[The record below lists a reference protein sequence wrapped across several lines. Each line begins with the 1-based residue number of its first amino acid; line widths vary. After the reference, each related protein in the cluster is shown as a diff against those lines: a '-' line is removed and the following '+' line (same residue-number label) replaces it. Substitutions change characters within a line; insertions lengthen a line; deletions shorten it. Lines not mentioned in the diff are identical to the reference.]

1 MLKTEDYL
9 QRAAESERWAQL
21 ETQDEIQALYLKSA
35 ESWRALATFA
45 QLAEGVLTTEY
56 D

>member
-1 MLKTEDYL
+1 MLRTDEFL
-9 QRAAESERWAQL
+9 QRAEESERWAQL

-35 ESWRALATFA
+35 QSWRAMATLA
-45 QLAEGVLTTEY
+45 QLAEGTFTTEF